1 MDSLNQPQA
10 ASAPE
15 SVLPDRRAWVRFGCD
30 LEASCTSKGRLKDAG
45 WTAQV
50 RNLSQG
56 GLGLVLRHRFQ
67 KGSPLSIELRSQDRS
82 FCRSCPARVVRSAPV
97 LLDGQALW
105 FAGCEFLEPL
115 TEDELHRLL

>member
-1 MDSLNQPQA
+1 MDSPIQPQA
-10 ASAPE
+10 VSTPE
-15 SVLPDRRAWVRFGCD
+15 TVLPERRAWVRFGCD

-56 GLGLVLRHRFQ
+56 GLALVLRHRFP
-67 KGSPLSIELRSQDRS
+67 KGTPLSIELRSQDRRV
-82 FCRSCPARVVRSAPV
+82 CRSCPARVVRVVPV

-105 FAGCEFLEPL
+105 FVGCEFLEPL
-115 TEDELHRLL
+115 SEEELHQLI